1 MDAIQKKPKMNPK
14 NQELLRLKSR
24 AITQEVPKEQ
34 LWTIC
39 KESLQLSAQQM
50 EDLKVNS
57 SHKYL
62 ILIIVMCIIIMYAN

>member
-1 MDAIQKKPKMNPK
+1 MQKKPKMNPK

-24 AITQEVPKEQ
+24 DITQEVPKEQ

-39 KESLQLSAQQM
+39 KESLQLQTQQM
-50 EDLKVNS
+50 EDLQVNS

-62 ILIIVMCIIIMYAN
+62 ILIILIYITMQTTAP